1 MSNPENRRSSPLATE
16 RVNVQPV
23 PVRPGGSRA
32 FAAAFI
38 ARACAVAV
46 ALLVI
51 AAASVA
57 AQQPRRI
64 FISVDMEGIGG
75 VGTPAMTS
83 AGGKDYELARRLMTD
98 EVNAVVA
105 AIFESGPAT
114 VVVNDSH
121 GDMQNLLH
129 TELDPRVTY
138 IQGAVKP
145 VGMVAGLDS
154 TFDAA
159 FFIGYH
165 ARAGTPDAF
174 LAHTG
179 TGSVKGLWLNDRE
192 VGEGGLNAAYA
203 ASLGVPVV
211 LASGD
216 SAFVAQ
222 FGENVDAELVTTK
235 WAVTDVSAR
244 LIHPKVVHGRL
255 TAATKRALS
264 RSGRAKQLDV
274 GKPVRVRMRFSDTTL
289 PQILEAIPGVK
300 RVDGYTVGFTAASMA
315 EAYPIIRLMY
325 RFVRI

>member
-38 ARACAVAV
+38 ARACAVAA